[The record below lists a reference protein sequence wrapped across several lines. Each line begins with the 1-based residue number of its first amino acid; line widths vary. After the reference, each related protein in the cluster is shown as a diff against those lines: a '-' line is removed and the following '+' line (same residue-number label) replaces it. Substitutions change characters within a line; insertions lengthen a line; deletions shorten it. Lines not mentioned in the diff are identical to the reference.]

1 MAMAVAVSC
10 VSLLPGAMVTRR
22 RPAVSVAVT
31 LMSLQC
37 SMVTACSCMNV
48 VPRIRPRPIR
58 PTERKSQLHGAVCLR
73 RVASKGRPSLSL
85 YQPTSMVYHQ
95 YQLGMLAAHDSAVL
109 RSLGQRRS
117 QAYGTVGRPPGHQG
131 TSAAAL
137 HSTRMRRA
145 ARWGLETST
154 VARSQ
159 PFTQSQ
165 SPTVAQSHLAQHS

>member
-48 VPRIRPRPIR
+48 VPRIRPIR
-58 PTERKSQLHGAVCLR
+58 PQTDGEEVTTSSELFACAELPAKVVPAFPCTSPPVWCIISISSACSLLTTAPCCGRLGSDAR
-73 RVASKGRPSLSL
+73 RP
-85 YQPTSMVYHQ
+85 
-95 YQLGMLAAHDSAVL
+95 
-109 RSLGQRRS
+109 
-117 QAYGTVGRPPGHQG
+117 TVGRPPGHQG

>member
-1 MAMAVAVSC
+1 MRLVITRGDGNAAATRCKRSRHAHVLAVLDGDCMLVHERSAQDQTDQTDQTDGEEVTTSSELFAC
-10 VSLLPGAMVTRR
+10 AELPAKVVPAFPCTSPPVWCIISISSACSLLTTAPCCGRLGSDAR
-22 RPAVSVAVT
+22 RPTV
-31 LMSLQC
+31 
-37 SMVTACSCMNV
+37 
-48 VPRIRPRPIR
+48 
-58 PTERKSQLHGAVCLR
+58 
-73 RVASKGRPSLSL
+73 GRP
-85 YQPTSMVYHQ
+85 
-95 YQLGMLAAHDSAVL
+95 
-109 RSLGQRRS
+109 
-117 QAYGTVGRPPGHQG
+117 RPPGHQG